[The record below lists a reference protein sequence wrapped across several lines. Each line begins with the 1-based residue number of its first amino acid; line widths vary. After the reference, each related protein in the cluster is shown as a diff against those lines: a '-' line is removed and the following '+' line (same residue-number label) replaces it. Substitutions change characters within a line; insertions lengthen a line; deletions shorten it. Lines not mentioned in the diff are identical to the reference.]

1 MLFKNKEEVLPN
13 KYDLELKEL
22 DNIVLSNEAQLR
34 HTIEGLIRVEKIKH
48 SFIVYTDFNRRA
60 DEEYD
65 NLLEQFEKIVKN
77 LTVAIK
83 NYNEYL
89 ANNINYFVTCKNYF
103 TKPDSGE
110 AIYHMIKKYYL
121 LVEKEGKY

>member
-34 HTIEGLIRVEKIKH
+34 HTIEELIRVEKIKH

-65 NLLEQFEKIVKN
+65 SLLEQFEKVVKN

-89 ANNINYFVTCKNYF
+89 ADNINYFVTCKNYF